1 MAELAERMSAE
12 EFEYWQ
18 AFYQIQPFGQ
28 EWEEIRTAYQTVNIC
43 QIQTRSQ
50 LKTESYAAWKP
61 KRREQTAEEQAAL
74 VLAAIG
80 EMNRGK

>member
-1 MAELAERMSAE
+1 MSAE

-43 QIQTRSQ
+43 QMQTRQS

-61 KRREQTAEEQAAL
+61 KRRAQTAEEQAAM
-74 VLAAIG
+74 VLAAI
-80 EMNRGK
+80 EDMNRGK